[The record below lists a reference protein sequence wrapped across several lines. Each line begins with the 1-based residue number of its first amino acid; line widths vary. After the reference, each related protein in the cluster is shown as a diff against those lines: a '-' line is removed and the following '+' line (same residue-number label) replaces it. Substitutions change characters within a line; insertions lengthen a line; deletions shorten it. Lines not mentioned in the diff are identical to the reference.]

1 MHGPRLLCFVLCV
14 AQLRLCGGVFPAV
27 DTVKTSQ
34 YPGTNPL
41 ELRGVLDLRPE
52 YDRFSLSSQMYE
64 GLVLFAHWANTVHG
78 GVHLGARNETRPL
91 NLVTYEA
98 PSTEAAMEATAARLA
113 QRSQDVQTGAFYYAP
128 YGSAMSE
135 VVASVTERGQSLL
148 LAGASSATS
157 VFKARRRVFGTLSP
171 GQLRFVGSVRVFRDK
186 GANSTVCF
194 TSVANG
200 ANGVERCR
208 RALDEARQLGMRCD
222 GVRVV
227 PKNSSAAAE
236 MMRNARFGG
245 VSDSDVNTAGE
256 PDLVL
261 ADFGKAEVAMFIS
274 IAKQLDWNV
283 KALVTTQETDV
294 PDCFDG
300 DYISY
305 TTPWHAQL
313 EQPSSGD
320 GRSEQFGPTPSE
332 FDAMYRMRWLRP
344 PEYQAASAFASGA
357 LLLRAIESCGCTD
370 PDGVAAALV
379 RLRLYTS
386 YGLVQFDENRQNMG
400 GYHTLQRAP
409 KTDNAEQ
416 TPDPGNIVFPAPT
429 WRRRS
434 CELLSNLRQSK
445 CGGLGLCQDDGSCLC
460 NAGSARPS
468 SDGGCLPLVPPCAAG
483 SARSDPTSKCEPCP
497 PGTLP

>member
-1 MHGPRLLCFVLCV
+1 MHGPRLLCFVLCA

-41 ELRGVLDLRPE
+41 ELRGVLDMRPE
-52 YDRFSLSSQMYE
+52 YDRFDLSSSMYE
-64 GLVLFAHWANTVHG
+64 GLVLFAQWANTVHG
-78 GVHLGARNETRPL
+78 GVHLGGETRPL

-98 PSTEAAMEATAARLA
+98 ASSEAAMEATAVRLA
-113 QRSQDVQTGAFYYAP
+113 QRSLELQTDAFYYAP

-148 LAGASSATS
+148 VAGASSATS

-171 GQLRFVGSVRVFRDK
+171 GELRFVGSVRVFREK

-208 RALDEARQLGMRCD
+208 RALNEAKQLGMRCD

-227 PKNSSAAAE
+227 PKNVSAAAE

-245 VSDSDVNTAGE
+245 VWDSDVNTTGE

-261 ADFGKAEVAMFIS
+261 ADFGEAEVAMFIL

-283 KALVTTQETDV
+283 KAIVTTQETDV
-294 PDCFDG
+294 PDGFDG

-313 EQPSSGD
+313 EQSSSGA

-332 FDAMYRMRWLRP
+332 FDAMYRMRWLRQ
-344 PEYQAASAFASGA
+344 PEYQAASAFATGA
-357 LLLRAIESCGCTD
+357 VLLRAIESCGCTD

-400 GYHTLQRAP
+400 VYHTRQRVP
-409 KTDNAEQ
+409 RVGNAEQ
-416 TPDPGNIVFPAPT
+416 TRDGGNIVFPAPT
-429 WRRRS
+429 WKRRS
-434 CELLSNLRQSK
+434 CELLSDLRQNK
-445 CGGLGLCQDDGSCLC
+445 CGGLGLCQDDGACLC
-460 NAGSARPS
+460 NTASARPS
-468 SDGGCLPLVPPCAAG
+468 PDGGCLPLVPPCAAG
-483 SARSDPTSKCEPCP
+483 SARGDLTSECEPCP
-497 PGTLP
+497 PGALP